1 MKLLK
6 TKGVTL
12 VEMMVSIAIISL
24 ITIAIG
30 NFSGDIFSYNKTV
43 SYSLSAQQDARQVL
57 RVFSAELRS
66 ASPSANGSY
75 ALEEVGVNA
84 IKFYS
89 DVDKDG
95 AVEQVRYYLSGS
107 SLMKDVKEPSGNP
120 ATYNGAAVTTT
131 LVKYLANG
139 ATPIFTYFDTNYGGV
154 GASLTQPVDANVIR
168 LVKINLQ
175 IEQDPNKSPN
185 VINVTTQVS
194 IRNLK
199 DNL

>member
-154 GASLTQPVDANVIR
+154 GASLTQPR
-168 LVKINLQ
+168 K
-175 IEQDPNKSPN
+175 
-185 VINVTTQVS
+185 
-194 IRNLK
+194 
-199 DNL
+199 